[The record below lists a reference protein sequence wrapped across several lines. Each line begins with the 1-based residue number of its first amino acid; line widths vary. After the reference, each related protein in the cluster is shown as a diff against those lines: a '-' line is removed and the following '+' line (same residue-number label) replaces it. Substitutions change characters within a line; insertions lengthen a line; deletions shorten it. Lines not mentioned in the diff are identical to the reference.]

1 MISITVHYACRLRRT
16 LSTEVLID
24 GEAGFSKGVS
34 YRCFSIQFPVVRKNT
49 YDKVAMSALDLMA
62 EVL

>member
-1 MISITVHYACRLRRT
+1 MHYSCRLQSI
-16 LSTEVLID
+16 LLTEVLID
-24 GEAGFSKGVS
+24 GEAGLSNGVS
-34 YRCFSIQFPVVRKNT
+34 YQCFSIQFPVARKNT